1 MHSHLIVVTFDREEE
16 APSVYNALQKMR
28 GSPLLG
34 LEHAAA
40 VTKDSRGR
48 LSAYQK
54 RELSRAG
61 ADPGDDLLDAAI
73 TLLFGDTPPDMVQ
86 ALIEKGFD
94 DRFREQVVQAMGEDS
109 SALLFLVTR
118 DSQVDRGRLL
128 DILTLFRGRVFE
140 TTLPQEVEAILAKG
154 WEA

>member
-16 APSVYNALQKMR
+16 APGVYDALQKMR

-40 VTKDSRGR
+40 VTKDSRGK
-48 LSAYQK
+48 LSLYQK

-61 ADPGDDLLDAAI
+61 VDPGDDLPNSAI
-73 TLLFGDTPPDMVQ
+73 ALLFGDPPHDMVQ
-86 ALIEKGFD
+86 ALVETGFD

-118 DSQVDRGRLL
+118 DSDVDRSRLL

-140 TTLPQEVEAILAKG
+140 TTLPQDVEAILAKG